1 MGGPVHM
8 GEIFILHGIPLEWRG
23 CLRFTPGF
31 GMSNTLDILK
41 SIAAGKG
48 PETFIIMLGCAGW
61 GAGQLESEI
70 MGNTWLTCP
79 FSEKI
84 VFELPVVSRWKAAL
98 QSIGVDP
105 ALISGTAGNA

>member
-1 MGGPVHM
+1 
-8 GEIFILHGIPLEWRG
+8 
-23 CLRFTPGF
+23 